1 MIIKTLSNYF
11 PNKKW
16 QFQTL
21 DNICYVRLDIL
32 AILKMCMSCGK
43 SKLKSV
49 ILPCPNSFKKF
60 C

>member
-43 SKLKSV
+43 SKTQTSKIALS
-49 ILPCPNSFKKF
+49 
-60 C
+60 